1 MTTEKAILHKNG
13 LEQISK
19 IRRNNKHKLRKE
31 HQKESLKCI
40 LNVDTKTN
48 LFAALSF
55 LWFVFKY
62 KFLFLPLASS
72 SPSLSLSRPSFGAF
86 FVPLLSLRSLC
97 AVRLVLL
104 LLLVR
109 IRP

>member
-1 MTTEKAILHKNG
+1 MTTEKAILPKNR
-13 LEQISK
+13 LEQFCK

-72 SPSLSLSRPSFGAF
+72 PSLSLSRPSFGAF
-86 FVPLLSLRSLC
+86 FVPLLSLRSL
-97 AVRLVLL
+97 
-104 LLLVR
+104 
-109 IRP
+109 